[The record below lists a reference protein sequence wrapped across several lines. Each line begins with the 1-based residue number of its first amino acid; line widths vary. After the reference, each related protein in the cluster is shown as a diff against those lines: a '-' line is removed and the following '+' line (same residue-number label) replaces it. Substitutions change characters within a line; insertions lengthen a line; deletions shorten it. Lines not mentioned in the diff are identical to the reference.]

1 MAAIVRH
8 LYVLN
13 ILFAGRA
20 HVLCFC
26 LLCVC
31 VCVRVCMFGERML
44 SDLHFLGDQ
53 VIFAGKF
60 LVGNSGF

>member
-1 MAAIVRH
+1 MFCV
-8 LYVLN
+8 
-13 ILFAGRA
+13 FAY
-20 HVLCFC
+20 
-26 LLCVC
+26 C